1 MVVNMDY
8 ILIDRQKL
16 KALLSESRITILK
29 HLAKRRYTIT
39 ELAEMLNT
47 TKSNVADHL
56 DKLEETQL
64 VEQID
69 EGRKWKYYTLTTEGR
84 RVIEGG
90 SIAKPIA
97 ILLVSAF
104 LMTIVAFNILTTVSD
119 SARLAALQQVDS
131 EFTFIP
137 RFEIIA
143 MVMVEAILAI
153 ILIWS
158 ILEFVKSR
166 SKI

>member
-1 MVVNMDY
+1 MDY

-104 LMTIVAFNILTTVSD
+104 LMTIVAFNILTTISE

-131 EFTFIP
+131 EFSFIP
-137 RFEIIA
+137 KFDMI
-143 MVMVEAILAI
+143 VMVTAEMVLAI

-158 ILEFVKSR
+158 ILEFVKCR
-166 SKI
+166 GRI

>member
-104 LMTIVAFNILTTVSD
+104 LMTIVAFNILTTISE

-131 EFTFIP
+131 EFSFIP
-137 RFEIIA
+137 KFDMI
-143 MVMVEAILAI
+143 VMVTAEMVLAI

-158 ILEFVKSR
+158 ILEFVKCR
-166 SKI
+166 GRI